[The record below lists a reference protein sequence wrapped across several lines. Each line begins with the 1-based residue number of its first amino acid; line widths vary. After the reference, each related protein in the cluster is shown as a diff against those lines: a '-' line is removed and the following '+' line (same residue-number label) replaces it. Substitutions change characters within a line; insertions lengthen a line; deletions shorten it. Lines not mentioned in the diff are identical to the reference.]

1 MLRTVQLILI
11 VCILI
16 LGGCQVEEK
25 EEKVLPKDMDPTD
38 LPEGRAFEDE
48 FTRSFLQSTEEVMP
62 GYYPFLSGNGLFTM
76 AFPKEGIINDR
87 AYALKEKEAESI
99 SVSKYEEG
107 SDIAANIQLNY
118 YSFLLS
124 GHSEEISK
132 GVLQK
137 RLDTKLNFEEIKKE
151 GQTLYIS
158 YFEDEEES
166 DTFEAIYGYAG
177 YLQNNKERGGIFL
190 IYTSYCDRNCEEEKE
205 ADLKQAY
212 DWMQSVTFIQPKHK
226 DGE

>member
-1 MLRTVQLILI
+1 MSRTVQLILI
-11 VCILI
+11 VCILV

-38 LPEGRAFEDE
+38 LPDGRAFEDE

-76 AFPKEGIINDR
+76 AFPKEGLMGEGG
-87 AYALKEKEAESI
+87 YACKEGDQESI
-99 SVSKYEEG
+99 GISVWKEG
-107 SDIAANIQLNY
+107 ANISADIQINY

-124 GHSEEISK
+124 NDSEEFGK
-132 GVLQK
+132 RNLQK
-137 RLDTKLNFEEIKKE
+137 RFNMDLDFEEIKKE

-158 YFEDEEES
+158 YFEKES
-166 DTFEAIYGYAG
+166 DTTESIYGYAG

-212 DWMQSVTFIQPKHK
+212 DWMQSVTFIQSKHK